1 MISETC
7 WGGFSIHVSLV
18 LPSSNYPVIPA
29 KASICV
35 KIFRFLVIKSKS
47 TLRWITIWS
56 KYVLKHESQSQK
68 SPQIHSDSLS
78 VCLLSFVNVVSL
90 CLYFK
95 GSGKID
101 MFKSWDWI
109 CLKFSS
115 FFFFFTL
122 LILFLFT
129 PAPRFSCSK
138 NDQAVHKKLLPLS
151 ALDIYTLT
159 HTHTLFTS
167 GLVFNFTSK
176 SGQEAP
182 V

>member
-1 MISETC
+1 MSLNPKNLHRFIQIVFQFVFCLQLMSCCSVFILRGQGKLTC
-7 WGGFSIHVSLV
+7 SNHGIEFVSNF
-18 LPSSNYPVIPA
+18 LP
-29 KASICV
+29 
-35 KIFRFLVIKSKS
+35 
-47 TLRWITIWS
+47 
-56 KYVLKHESQSQK
+56 
-68 SPQIHSDSLS
+68 
-78 VCLLSFVNVVSL
+78 
-90 CLYFK
+90 
-95 GSGKID
+95 
-101 MFKSWDWI
+101 
-109 CLKFSS
+109 

-182 V
+182 VQMKSCKREEKRESVERNEYTEKRKTLIHLLWKCMSQSSH